1 MKGILVV
8 SHPRSGTHFTID
20 SIRGNFVDIEFQVHP
35 RGAGLSPESLILS
48 HGEVLRQQFLDQVT
62 QTGETIGIFKSHMLP
77 EDFEAAIQ
85 DRILPTS
92 VREILRTIYEEFR
105 ILYVRR
111 DGRDVMIS
119 HYHYI
124 NRGGGILF
132 LGERNRHLST
142 SLSEFI
148 RTPND
153 SILPVR
159 TFENFDRNRAS
170 YWAHHVESWMCQ
182 DRISQVSYEALSGK
196 WEPTMQSVAR
206 DLKLEE
212 RLKDQ
217 LERPVLPQ
225 GGIGGRLVKK
235 LKRLS
240 SERDEKISTAKLP
253 YKGKVGEWTREFSE
267 SDVAFVQREAGAVAA
282 RVGYDFGA

>member
-1 MKGILVV
+1 MV

-20 SIRGNFVDIEFQVHP
+20 SIRKNFVDIEFQVHP
-35 RGAGLSPESLILS
+35 GGAGLSPEGLILS
-48 HGEVLRQQFLDQVT
+48 HGKALRQQFSDHLN
-62 QTGETIGIFKSHMLP
+62 QTGETVGIFKSHMLP
-77 EDFEAAIQ
+77 EDFEAAIE
-85 DRILPTS
+85 DPILSTD

-111 DGRDVMIS
+111 DSRDVMVS

-124 NRGGGILF
+124 KRGGGILF
-132 LGERNRHLST
+132 LGEMNRHSST
-142 SLSEFI
+142 NLSEFI

-153 SILPVR
+153 FILPVR

-182 DRISQVSYEALSGK
+182 DRISQVSYEALSSK

-217 LERPVLPQ
+217 LERPVLPTR
-225 GGIGGRLVKK
+225 GVGGRLVKK

-240 SERDEKISTAKLP
+240 SGRDERISTAKLP
-253 YKGKVGEWTREFSE
+253 YKGKVGEWTKEFSE
-267 SDVAFVQREAGAVAA
+267 SDVAFIQREAGAVMA
-282 RVGYDFGA
+282 RVGYEFGGG